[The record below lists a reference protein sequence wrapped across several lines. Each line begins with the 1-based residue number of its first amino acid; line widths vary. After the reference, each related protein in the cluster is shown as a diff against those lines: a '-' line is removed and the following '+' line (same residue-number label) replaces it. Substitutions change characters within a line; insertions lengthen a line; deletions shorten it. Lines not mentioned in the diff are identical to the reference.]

1 MINFAKYA
9 TKQCECSHGVNQFIC
24 TSIKCKKSPL
34 VCSDCFFDEHH
45 DHSNFC
51 IPINR
56 YKMQQLTPKFYETIE
71 NYSKTLTTLKEQITT
86 LLQDEINFVNNI
98 NNLNEE
104 KMLELNFLPKFNY
117 PPATRKEY
125 IVNNFSSEFLIVT
138 KLRNNIKQ
146 IQNKLN
152 TILNQAL
159 SFFDKKELEI
169 KISSSLLNNEKL
181 YDNINSDHT
190 IDFIINTQKKL
201 TLTGIG
207 FNPKVFNEIQNA
219 KYSLFVN
226 SIQIFQNSTYGNLT
240 SSKYIGTNQSGNN
253 FVKLNP
259 IILENKTF
267 KNMITLEIK
276 PEKIN
281 VPIKKNNPN
290 TGALFGPF
298 SKQPVH
304 NPSPNLFAQQE
315 PRSSNLF
322 FGGPVN
328 LNYNSSNNVNN
339 NESQVNQNKPTKI
352 SIEYSFPESYV
363 FNNIEINCLQSC
375 LESKPY
381 ITQLFFSEIFDE
393 V

>member
-1 MINFAKYA
+1 
-9 TKQCECSHGVNQFIC
+9 
-24 TSIKCKKSPL
+24 
-34 VCSDCFFDEHH
+34 
-45 DHSNFC
+45 
-51 IPINR
+51 
-56 YKMQQLTPKFYETIE
+56 MQQLTPKFYETIE

-169 KISSSLLNNEKL
+169 KITSSLLNKEKL

-190 IDFIINTQKKL
+190 IDFNINTQKKL

-226 SIQIFQNSTYGNLT
+226 SIQIFQNSTYANLT

-276 PEKIN
+276 PEKVN

-290 TGALFGPF
+290 MCSIFG
-298 SKQPVH
+298 KQPVN
-304 NPSPNLFAQQE
+304 NPSPNLFGQQE

-363 FNNIEINCLQSC
+363 FNNIEMNCLQSC